1 MYFIREPRETST
13 WDKQLP
19 DALAGK
25 TRVDGTAE
33 NTKRR
38 KIGKREQKMA
48 LKCRS
53 CDLVCRSVAQLCL
66 HRKEK
71 HSRESSC
78 QREVRVV
85 ATRSRRKGTYPC
97 QVCGKV
103 LFHHLSLKAHYR
115 KHTADA
121 SRGQC
126 SVSSSS
132 HAGFKRR
139 VKKVRR
145 GLGRS
150 KTFGACPG
158 RPRRRLGE
166 EEDDEK
172 EEAEEEEETCDE
184 VPETEGEEGEEE
196 EEFPCPSCA
205 QVFPLRQQLQEHE
218 ELHQSCVKRSRCSV
232 CSCEMDCGRW
242 AGGRRPRRLYHCVPC
257 QQAFAQLHC
266 FLEHCQEH
274 LRLRVEEDTRASKA
288 PDQTPA
294 V

>member
-1 MYFIREPRETST
+1 M
-13 WDKQLP
+13 D
-19 DALAGK
+19 
-25 TRVDGTAE
+25 
-33 NTKRR
+33 NTERR
-38 KIGKREQKMA
+38 KKAKSEQKVA

-53 CDLVCRSVAQLCL
+53 CDLVCRSVTQLCL

-71 HSRESSC
+71 HSRDSSC
-78 QREVRVV
+78 PREVRVV
-85 ATRSRRKGTYPC
+85 AARRRRKGTYPC

-115 KHTADA
+115 QHTAEA

-126 SVSSSS
+126 SASSSS
-132 HAGFKRR
+132 HSGFKRK
-139 VKKVRR
+139 VKKVRS
-145 GLGRS
+145 GLVGS
-150 KTFGACPG
+150 KTFRAGPG
-158 RPRRRLGE
+158 RPRRRL
-166 EEDDEK
+166 
-172 EEAEEEEETCDE
+172 EEEEEKEKTCDE
-184 VPETEGEEGEEE
+184 VPETEEDEEQEE

-218 ELHQSCVKRSRCSV
+218 ELHQSCVRRSRCSV

-242 AGGRRPRRLYHCVPC
+242 AAGRRSRRLYHCVPC

-274 LRLRVEEDTRASKA
+274 LRLRVEEDTLASKS
-288 PDQTPA
+288 PEQTPA